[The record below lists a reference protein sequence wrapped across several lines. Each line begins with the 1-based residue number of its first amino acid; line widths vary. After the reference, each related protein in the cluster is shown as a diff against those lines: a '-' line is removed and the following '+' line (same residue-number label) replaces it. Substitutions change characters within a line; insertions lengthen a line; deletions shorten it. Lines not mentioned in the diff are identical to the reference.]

1 MKSSERRE
9 RNRKELRAEMLDAA
23 RELFNRA
30 GYEGFTM
37 RKLAQLMEYSP
48 GNIYLYFKDKNEIF
62 DCLVEESFSSLLRAL
77 PQPSGAKN
85 EDPVAL
91 LKRSLKT
98 YVNFGLSHPNHYS
111 FAFLFRPADRPRPH
125 KQRPAY
131 ESLLLK
137 VRLCIEKR
145 EFKTTDV
152 DLTAQALWAAAH
164 GVTSLLLQR
173 PAFPWVARDRLI
185 QRVIDSAVDS
195 LLF

>member
-1 MKSSERRE
+1 
-9 RNRKELRAEMLDAA
+9 MLDAA
-23 RELFNRA
+23 RELFDRV

-37 RKLAQLMEYSP
+37 RKLAKLMEYSP

-62 DCLVEESFSSLLRAL
+62 DCLVEESFSSLLAAL
-77 PQPSGAKN
+77 PQPSGEPG

-111 FAFLFRPADRPRPH
+111 FAFLFHPADRPRHH

-145 EFKTTDV
+145 
-152 DLTAQALWAAAH
+152 
-164 GVTSLLLQR
+164 
-173 PAFPWVARDRLI
+173 
-185 QRVIDSAVDS
+185 
-195 LLF
+195 